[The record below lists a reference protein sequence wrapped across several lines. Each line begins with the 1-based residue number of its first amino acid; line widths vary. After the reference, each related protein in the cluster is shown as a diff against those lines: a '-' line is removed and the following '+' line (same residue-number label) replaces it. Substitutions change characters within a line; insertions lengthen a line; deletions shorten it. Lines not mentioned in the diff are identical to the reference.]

1 MASQRVSYTLDG
13 KVAVIRMDDGKA
25 NAISAEMM
33 DELDTSLERA
43 REEARAVV
51 IAGREGRFSGGFDL
65 SVMMASPD
73 SARELVNTG
82 AQFLM
87 SLYLHPQ
94 PVIAACTGHALAAG
108 ALLLLASDVR
118 IGAEGTFKIGLN
130 EVAIGM
136 RLPIFAIELARD
148 RLARKHFVAATALG
162 RVYNPI
168 EAVDAGFLDRTVPA
182 DHCVPQAIATARK
195 LADLPTGA
203 LAETKRLTRQP
214 LVELVVETLEE
225 DLQTVAPPRAAES

>member
-13 KVAVIRMDDGKA
+13 KVAVLRMDDGKA
-25 NAISAEMM
+25 NAVSAELM
-33 DELDTSLERA
+33 DELDTLLERA

-51 IAGREGRFSGGFDL
+51 LAGREGRFSGGFDL
-65 SVMMASPD
+65 TVMMASPD
-73 SARELVNTG
+73 SARDLVNTG

-94 PVIAACTGHALAAG
+94 PVVAACTGHALAAG

-118 IGAEGTFKIGLN
+118 IGSQGTFKIGLN

-148 RLARKHFVAATALG
+148 RLSRKHFVEASALG
-162 RVYNPI
+162 RVYNPT
-168 EAVDAGFLDRTVPA
+168 EAVDAGFLDRAVPA
-182 DHCVPQAIATARK
+182 DKCIQEAVAAARK

-214 LVELVVETLEE
+214 LVELVVDTLED

>member
-1 MASQRVSYTLDG
+1 MASQRVSYTQDG

-25 NAISAEMM
+25 NAISAELI
-33 DELDTSLERA
+33 DELDTMLERA
-43 REEARAVV
+43 RNEARAVV
-51 IAGREGRFSGGFDL
+51 LVGREGRFSGGFDL
-65 SVMMASPD
+65 TVMMASPE

-87 SLYLHPQ
+87 TLYLHPQ
-94 PVIAACTGHALAAG
+94 PVVAACTGHALAAG

-118 IGAEGTFKIGLN
+118 IGSEGAFKIGLN

-148 RLARKHFVAATALG
+148 RLAREHFVAASALG
-162 RVYNPI
+162 RVYNPT
-168 EAVDAGFLDRTVPA
+168 EAVDVGFLDRAVPA
-182 DHCVPQAIATARK
+182 DRCVQEAIATARK

-214 LVELVVETLEE
+214 LVELVIDTLEE
-225 DLQTVAPPRAAES
+225 DLETVAPPRAAES

>member
-1 MASQRVSYTLDG
+1 MASQRVSYSLDG
-13 KVAVIRMDDGKA
+13 KVAVLRMDDGKA
-25 NAISAEMM
+25 NAVSAELM
-33 DELDTSLERA
+33 DELDTLLERA

-51 IAGREGRFSGGFDL
+51 LAGREGRFSGGFDL
-65 SVMMASPD
+65 TVMMASPE
-73 SARELVNTG
+73 SARDLVHTG

-94 PVIAACTGHALAAG
+94 PVVAACTGHALAAG

-118 IGAEGTFKIGLN
+118 IGSEGTFKIGLN

-148 RLARKHFVAATALG
+148 RLSRRHFVAASALG
-162 RVYNPI
+162 RVYNPT
-168 EAVDAGFLDRTVPA
+168 EAVDVGYLDRTVPA
-182 DHCVPQAIATARK
+182 DRCVQEAIAAARK

-214 LVELVVETLEE
+214 LVELVVDTLED
-225 DLQTVAPPRAAES
+225 DLATVAPPRAAEN